1 MSCEKVAAV
10 GAEAGLPKIAIPIAK
25 RSLSADAYKLLFQAL
40 YIDPAIVVLG
50 LAALAGG
57 R

>member
-1 MSCEKVAAV
+1 MSCKKVAAV
-10 GAEAGLPKIAIPIAK
+10 GAEAGLPKVAIPIAK
-25 RSLSADAYKLLFQAL
+25 RSLSAGAYELLFQAL